1 MRVSLKLISGGPIQW
16 GRITFSPK
24 KIADLAYAWPTWSI
38 VMLILLPAMFL
49 SDLVNNAATAVLMSQ
64 LSVGVA
70 EKLNG
75 NAEPLLVAFAIR
87 TS

>member
-1 MRVSLKLISGGPIQW
+1 
-16 GRITFSPK
+16 
-24 KIADLAYAWPTWSI
+24 
-38 VMLILLPAMFL
+38 MLILLPAMFL

-70 EKLNG
+70 EKLDG

-87 TS
+87 TSYALTAIGHQSNIFVMGPGGYRFGDYWRLGLPLKA